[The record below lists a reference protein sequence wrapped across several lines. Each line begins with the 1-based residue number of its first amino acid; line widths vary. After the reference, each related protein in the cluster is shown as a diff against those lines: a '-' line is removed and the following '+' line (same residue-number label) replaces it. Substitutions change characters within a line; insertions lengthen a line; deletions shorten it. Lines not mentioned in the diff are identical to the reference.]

1 MCNKLLN
8 DDKLLSD
15 PLDCKEIKP
24 VHPKGNQSWIVIG
37 RTDAKAKTPILW
49 PPDATNWLT
58 GKDPDA
64 GKDWKQE
71 EKGGWQRTRWLNGIA
86 DSMDMN
92 LSKLQEL
99 VMDRE
104 AWCAAVHGVAK
115 SRTWLSDW
123 TEMMRMLLV
132 HGAHFEQ
139 QGSRKHCLLSCV
151 LHVWGHYRSQAVTPV
166 QTYEHL
172 NCFLVYLAIPSLQVL
187 D

>member
-1 MCNKLLN
+1 MSGSLLT
-8 DDKLLSD
+8 
-15 PLDCKEIKP
+15 P
-24 VHPKGNQSWIVIG
+24 VLVHW
-37 RTDAKAKTPILW
+37 
-49 PPDATNWLT
+49 
-58 GKDPDA
+58 
-64 GKDWKQE
+64 KDWCWSWNSNTLAAWCE
-71 EKGGWQRTRWLNGIA
+71 ELMTLMLGKIEGRRRKGWQRMRWLDGTI
-86 DSMDMN
+86 DSMDMS
-92 LSKLQEL
+92 LSKIQEL

>member
-1 MCNKLLN
+1 M
-8 DDKLLSD
+8 DV
-15 PLDCKEIKP
+15 E
-24 VHPKGNQSWIVIG
+24 
-37 RTDAKAKTPILW
+37 AEAPIIWL
-49 PPDATNWLT
+49 PDVKKWLFE
-58 GKDPDA
+58 KDPDA
-64 GKDWKQE
+64 GKDWRH
-71 EKGGWQRTRWLNGIA
+71 EKKETTEDEIVGWHHWLDGHE
-86 DSMDMN
+86 
-92 LSKLQEL
+92 LSSLQEL
-99 VMDRE
+99 VIDRE